1 MNRTDFHNLV
11 ASRILLLD
19 GATGTELQKAG
30 MPAGVCPELWCLEHP
45 EAIISVQRAYC
56 QAGSNI
62 IYTPTF
68 GGNRKKLA
76 DFGSASQTR
85 TLNARLARLSR
96 QAVDGFA
103 AHVFGD
109 MAPTGCFVEPFGDL
123 PFEEAVD
130 VYREQAQ
137 GLLDGGVDGFVIETM
152 MDLQEA
158 RAALLAIREL
168 APDHP
173 VLVSLTFEQSRRTL
187 TGNSPISCLATLQ
200 ALGADAVGCNCSTGP
215 EDMAAIIAEMKP
227 YAKIPLLAKPN
238 AGLPQFRDGK
248 SVYSMQAADFGE
260 KAARLLDAGAGIL
273 GGCCGTTPE
282 HIAALK
288 AAVNGLRPPS
298 IVCQCPGIVCSARQH
313 RELSATSPFTVIGER
328 INPTGKAE
336 LKAALREGR
345 LDLVL
350 DFAKSQERAGAGIL
364 DVNLGMSGID
374 EAAMLRQAVLAL
386 STATALP
393 LCLDT
398 TDPAAAE
405 QALRVYPGR
414 ALFNSISAEA
424 HRLQNILPV
433 AAKYGAMLIIL
444 PVTDQ
449 GIPDTLEGRVKALQD
464 IIAETAKYGYVP
476 TELCADGLVMAI
488 GSEPAAAQ
496 LTLEQIKYTSTELKI
511 SSVCG
516 LSNVSHGLPRR
527 ELLNRSFLAMAMAHG
542 LRLCIANPSAE
553 GLMETV
559 LAGEALLGNDQFL
572 RHYLDKMSAAKAKES
587 AGASLQSGPAAK
599 AAEIGPE
606 ALAAKVYEAVLDGRC
621 ESIASLVQAALDGG
635 VAPRDLVNGS
645 LIPAIT
651 EVGGRYE
658 RKEYYLPQLL
668 SSGSAMEQAMA
679 MLAPRLR
686 GDAAT
691 SGPKVILAT
700 VQGDIH
706 DIGKNIVGLMLGNYG
721 FQVIDLGKDVP
732 KEKIVEAAKAND
744 VRIVCLSALMTTTMG
759 RMREVIAYAREQGLE
774 GVEFLVGGAVVD
786 EQFASEI
793 GAHYAADAMG
803 TVRLAQRLTG
813 AKN

>member
-1 MNRTDFHNLV
+1 MKRQDFHTFA
-11 ASRILLLD
+11 ASQVLLLD

-45 EAIISVQRAYC
+45 QAIIGVQRAYC
-56 QAGSNI
+56 QAGSHI

-76 DFGSASQTR
+76 DFGCAGQARS
-85 TLNARLARLSR
+85 LNARLARLSR
-96 QAVDGFA
+96 QATEGF
-103 AHVFGD
+103 HTLVFGD

-158 RAALLAIREL
+158 RAALLAVRDL

-187 TGNSPISCLATLQ
+187 TGNSPVSCLVTLQ

-215 EDMAAIIAEMKP
+215 EDMATIIAEMSP
-227 YAKIPLLAKPN
+227 LAKIPLLAKPN

-248 SVYSMQAADFGE
+248 SVYSMQADEFGD

-273 GGCCGTTPE
+273 GGCCGTTPA

-288 AAVNGLRPPS
+288 HAVGGRSPLS
-298 IVCQCPGIVCSARQH
+298 VACKHPGVVCSAREY

-336 LKAALREGR
+336 LKASLREGR

-350 DFAKSQERAGAGIL
+350 DFARSQEKAGAGIL

-386 STATALP
+386 ANTTALP

-398 TDPAAAE
+398 TDPKAAE

-414 ALFNSISAEA
+414 ALFNSVSAEA

-476 TELCADGLVMAI
+476 AELCADGLVMAI
-488 GSEPAAAQ
+488 GSEPTAAK

-527 ELLNRSFLAMAMAHG
+527 DLLNRNFLAMAMANG

-553 GLMETV
+553 GIMETV
-559 LAGEALLGNDQFL
+559 LAGEALLGHDQYL
-572 RHYLDKMSAAKAKES
+572 RRYLERVTPAKAQSAPTAAAKTADD
-587 AGASLQSGPAAK
+587 
-599 AAEIGPE
+599 GPE
-606 ALAAKVYEAVLDGRC
+606 ALAAKVYEAILDGRG
-621 ESIASLVQAALDGG
+621 EAIAACVQAALAAG
-635 VAPRDLVNGS
+635 VAPRELVNGR

-651 EVGGRYE
+651 EVGSRYE

-668 SSGSAMEQAMA
+668 CSGNAMEQAMS
-679 MLAPRLR
+679 MLTPLLK
-686 GDAAT
+686 GDCET
-691 SGPKVILAT
+691 QGPKVILAT

-732 KEKIVEAAKAND
+732 KERIVEAAKAND

-774 GVEFLVGGAVVD
+774 GVDFIVGGAVVD
-786 EQFASEI
+786 ENFAQEI
-793 GAHYAADAMG
+793 GALYASDAMG